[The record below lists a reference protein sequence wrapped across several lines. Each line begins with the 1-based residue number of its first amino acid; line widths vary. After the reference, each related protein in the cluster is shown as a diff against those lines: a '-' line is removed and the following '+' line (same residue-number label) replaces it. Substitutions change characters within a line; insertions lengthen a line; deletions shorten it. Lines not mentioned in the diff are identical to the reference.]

1 MRKKQRTETTRRI
14 NPDNLRRLTVEECNE
29 SYLKHNNPNMR
40 RLSDEEYEELEKEIP
55 KIHKSFTENC
65 NI

>member
-1 MRKKQRTETTRRI
+1 
-14 NPDNLRRLTVEECNE
+14 
-29 SYLKHNNPNMR
+29 MR